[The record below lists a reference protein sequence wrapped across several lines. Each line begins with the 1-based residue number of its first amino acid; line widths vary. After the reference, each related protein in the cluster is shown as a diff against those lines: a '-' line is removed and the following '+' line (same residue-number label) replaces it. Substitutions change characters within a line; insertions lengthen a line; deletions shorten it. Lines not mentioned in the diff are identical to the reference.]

1 MWYSVPDNAIDNKQD
16 NISERIWSI
25 NNELDSL
32 KNSISWLS
40 ENEKNQK
47 LSEINETINN
57 CSQSL
62 SELEKSDTQKNYQE
76 ELSRLK
82 TKIDSL
88 KSERDKIIS
97 DTSKELEDLSKK
109 TEEKWDEKE
118 KWWVRRQRDAMTSK
132 EEWKENT
139 WKNIARAV
147 GFWLTWYAAYRWIK
161 GLWNLISG
169 KKKKKE
175 WSNSKESKSSWKDDD
190 KSFWEKPAWKVIK
203 TTGAILWVWSGVY
216 YLAHWIYT
224 KNWWLKDLFDWEKW
238 KKLEFDA
245 ALEYCKWAIANQDNK
260 EGMSHGMNLKYHEE
274 TSEIEAYGVRVKIDK
289 KKRIIPW
296 VWLGDVKFK
305 KYEHMINAAILIAFL
320 KKTYSWRCVNNNPFH
335 LTGSRQWDINVSTWN
350 GKQEAVDWTGNWWR
364 IVWVTAGWIA
374 WILAWIFGWLKL
386 WAAVWVSWWVVW
398 YMTGSAIDHN
408 NIMND
413 HMPELDNEFGKK
425 CLAWYLNNMWC
436 WQARNQW
443 KEDITESPIKNE
455 VWECINKVQSENP
468 MLEPR
473 WDRNFDMI
481 PDPNIPDRYT
491 IKAYWRDMEAEV
503 KWSKWNYTIKI
514 LWITWW
520 NPSIKADMTKWN
532 LSSLNLPLKEWIYM
546 SMLVWFLLNDFHH
559 KWNEYPRFTYDWRML
574 NVFRKNNYWIYF
586 SDSWPDTL
594 VYSKAQ
600 FKEKMPTIFGK
611 NNGEDLIKFLNDWIT
626 DEFNVSIRK
635 ATT

>member
-1 MWYSVPDNAIDNKQD
+1 
-16 NISERIWSI
+16 
-25 NNELDSL
+25 
-32 KNSISWLS
+32 
-40 ENEKNQK
+40 
-47 LSEINETINN
+47 
-57 CSQSL
+57 
-62 SELEKSDTQKNYQE
+62 
-76 ELSRLK
+76 
-82 TKIDSL
+82 
-88 KSERDKIIS
+88 
-97 DTSKELEDLSKK
+97 
-109 TEEKWDEKE
+109 
-118 KWWVRRQRDAMTSK
+118 
-132 EEWKENT
+132 
-139 WKNIARAV
+139 
-147 GFWLTWYAAYRWIK
+147 
-161 GLWNLISG
+161 
-169 KKKKKE
+169 
-175 WSNSKESKSSWKDDD
+175 
-190 KSFWEKPAWKVIK
+190 
-203 TTGAILWVWSGVY
+203 
-216 YLAHWIYT
+216 
-224 KNWWLKDLFDWEKW
+224 
-238 KKLEFDA
+238 
-245 ALEYCKWAIANQDNK
+245 
-260 EGMSHGMNLKYHEE
+260 
-274 TSEIEAYGVRVKIDK
+274 
-289 KKRIIPW
+289 
-296 VWLGDVKFK
+296 
-305 KYEHMINAAILIAFL
+305 
-320 KKTYSWRCVNNNPFH
+320 
-335 LTGSRQWDINVSTWN
+335 
-350 GKQEAVDWTGNWWR
+350 
-364 IVWVTAGWIA
+364 
-374 WILAWIFGWLKL
+374 L